1 MIADLKPY
9 LEYKE
14 SSQEWLGD
22 VPKHWSVLVNA
33 VAHTD
38 YAQSGA
44 PIRVALFDDRLEVEN
59 PGLLPFGL
67 IVDLLRTADGLATHE
82 IAEKI
87 GLTPRATR
95 HTHRTRQPRGPRLGA
110 SPGYRTAGPPS
121 PLLCSRI
128 KILDKPA
135 ATT

>member
-95 HTHRTRQPRGPRLGA
+95 TGLGNLVARGLVRHLGTGPQDPRRRYYA
-110 SPGYRTAGPPS
+110 QE
-121 PLLCSRI
+121 
-128 KILDKPA
+128 
-135 ATT
+135 